1 MYGRRGYY
9 RSYRRGYSRSVK
21 PVKYSNETY
30 NSNLTYTYDGS
41 TPSTK
46 YITLIDAISQTGM
59 RKVKNFTLNITQ
71 SPVYGS
77 NQAVKS
83 VSSFVYALVY
93 LPDGVSATA
102 LNVGSGQNS
111 VSLYE
116 PNQNIIM
123 SGVCSSDNGQ
133 LRLSTRLA
141 RNLNSGDKI
150 LLLFRPTNTAPG
162 ASGDYV
168 NISAICNYSISFWIN
183 KSFFLNV

>member
-1 MYGRRGYY
+1 MYGRRGYS

-30 NSNLTYTYDGS
+30 NSNVTYLYDGS
-41 TPSTK
+41 TPSTR

-77 NQAVKS
+77 NQSIKS

-150 LLLFRPTNTAPG
+150 LLLFRPANSAPG

-168 NISAICNYSISFWIN
+168 NISAICNYSISF
-183 KSFFLNV
+183 

>member
-1 MYGRRGYY
+1 MYGRRGYS

-30 NSNLTYTYDGS
+30 NSNVAYNYSGS
-41 TPSTK
+41 TPGSQ
-46 YITLIDAISQTGM
+46 YVTLIDAISQTGM

-71 SPVYGS
+71 SPVYDS
-77 NQAVKS
+77 NQTVKA

-102 LNVGSGQNS
+102 LNIGSGSNS

-133 LRLSTRLA
+133 LRLTTRLA

-150 LLLFRPTNTAPG
+150 LLIYRPTSTSPG

-168 NISAICNYSISFWIN
+168 NISAMCNYSISF
-183 KSFFLNV
+183 

>member
-9 RSYRRGYSRSVK
+9 RGYRRGYSRSVK

-30 NSNLTYTYDGS
+30 NSNFTYLYDDS

-46 YITLIDAISQTGM
+46 YVTLIDAISQTGM
-59 RKVKNFTLNITQ
+59 RKVKNFTISITQ
-71 SPVYGS
+71 SPVYDS
-77 NQAVKS
+77 NEAVKNTS
-83 VSSFVYALVY
+83 AFVYALIY

-116 PNQNIIM
+116 PNQNVIM

-150 LLLFRPTNTAPG
+150 LLLFRPANSATGDN
-162 ASGDYV
+162 GDYV
-168 NISAICNYSISFWIN
+168 NVSTICNYSISF
-183 KSFFLNV
+183 